1 MLKLSHRLI
10 LAAIYSEI
18 PEYLEFFKAH
28 PRDDE
33 AINYIV
39 SSFNKGISLGRIF
52 KPVAGRGELLANI
65 RKLTSAATD
74 ASNNLTPE
82 ILVNRLI
89 LPFFNQHDIDASN
102 AVNVKKD
109 LEEILTGTP
118 SELIEYLYKTLNS
131 LYYKENYSA
140 LKNRISNISLGKNN
154 FDRCAASRVVLR
166 YLEHI

>member
-10 LAAIYSEI
+10 LAALCSEL

-28 PRDDE
+28 PNDE
-33 AINYIV
+33 EAVNYII
-39 SSFNKGISLGRIF
+39 SSFNKGVSLGRIF
-52 KPVAGRGELLANI
+52 KPIAGKSELLANI
-65 RKLTSAATD
+65 RMLT
-74 ASNNLTPE
+74 LTPE
-82 ILVNRLI
+82 ILVDSLI
-89 LPFFNQHDIDASN
+89 LPFFNKNDIDASN